1 MDAIN
6 QNNFSGLQSIESG
19 SRVEQQGFTL
29 IELMI
34 VIVIVAIFVTIA
46 IPSYLNYTR
55 RADAALAQQEMQK
68 IAEQLERHKS
78 RNFSYRGFD
87 PNFIYGVTGAMN
99 SVTLPRGATGSGI
112 KYTITIRDGDDP
124 TKLLTD
130 TTASPAIRARRWV
143 IMAEST
149 DIKNYS
155 YLLSSTGVHCKNKTK
170 ANLEYQNST
179 TKDASCGSFATGS
192 ESW

>member
-1 MDAIN
+1 MGAIN
-6 QNNFSGLQSIESG
+6 NNKISKLHAVWRNLG
-19 SRVEQQGFTL
+19 RRPQGFTL
-29 IELMI
+29 IELML
-34 VIVIVAIFVTIA
+34 VVVIVAIFAAIA
-46 IPSYLNYTR
+46 IPSYLNYVR
-55 RADAALAQQEMQK
+55 RADAGLAQQELQK

-87 PNFIYGVTGAMN
+87 PNFIYGVTGAMT

-130 TTASPAIRARRWV
+130 TTASPAIRARRWAM
-143 IMAEST
+143 IAETS
-149 DIKNYS
+149 DVKNYNF
-155 YLLSSTGVHCKNKTK
+155 LMTSSGLRCKNKTR
-170 ANLEYQNST
+170 ANVTYS
-179 TKDASCGSFATGS
+179 DCGTSATGS

>member
-6 QNNFSGLQSIESG
+6 QNNFSGLQSIESR

-34 VIVIVAIFVTIA
+34 VIVIVAIFATIA
-46 IPSYLNYTR
+46 VPRYFNYTR
-55 RADAALAQQEMQK
+55 PADAALAQQEMQK

-130 TTASPAIRARRWV
+130 TTASPAIRARRWT
-143 IMAEST
+143 IIAETS
-149 DIKNYS
+149 DVKNYN
-155 YLLSSTGVHCKNKTK
+155 YLITSSGLRCKNKTR
-170 ANLEYQNST
+170 ANVTYS
-179 TKDASCGSFATGS
+179 DCGATATGS